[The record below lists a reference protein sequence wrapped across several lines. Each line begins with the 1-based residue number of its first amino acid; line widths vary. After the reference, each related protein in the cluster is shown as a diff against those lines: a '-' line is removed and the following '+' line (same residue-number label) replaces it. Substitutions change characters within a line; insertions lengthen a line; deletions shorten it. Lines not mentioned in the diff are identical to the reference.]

1 VDREQQMRIVSDRV
15 QGAVDYARDE
25 LNLTYVEVIGILQWH
40 ILTLFQEANDQEID
54 DEPSD

>member
-1 VDREQQMRIVSDRV
+1 M
-15 QGAVDYARDE
+15 DYARDE